1 VPAGTQKT
9 PIVQGAMTSA
19 PMWTGSPIMGAGR
32 ITAEMAHAYVL
43 FEAVGEANTASE
55 GATNKVIIDSGAS
68 GHFCV
73 KGTKLSNV
81 RKTRREIASA
91 GSQTL
96 TGKAVGDW
104 GCLVDA
110 VEVDGLTKGLA
121 SVGKLSDHYDVKVI
135 FTPEGVYA
143 EPLTTA
149 DRHRTEGRIGNRNGF
164 GLYVGDV
171 TKMADVLNRFG
182 KGRAAVAFND
192 EIENPKDWD
201 AYKEHKQR
209 PWRNFREK
217 YFSGET
223 HHTHEAQG
231 HVYMMRSNRYRSRE
245 DDKDKRAWMKHKEKR
260 TLGSSKI
267 KYTGGDMHEYL
278 WELERH
284 FKDYMPFGWQILT
297 DEIVSPQRRSGS
309 ELAGSPVA
317 GRRSAPGIE
326 SSSPHHRGRKTTRSI
341 GGDASQADGTAGD
354 GDAAEAASIK
364 DAIAAGLQ
372 EYWKANMGD
381 GEESAGSGPRRSP
394 RLSSADGSA
403 EKAGESGGDGNSDES
418 KQQAAVEARQQAI
431 EQIMRDMLTDQHF
444 LQDIGDRVQQARG
457 GTTVAAEAEPEQE
470 GESSED
476 EYDDPVKYGKL
487 AHAVLRYGV
496 RSLAVWNKYKLKTRI
511 QLYKEGQRGLYNFIA
526 ESLTMRYKSIIARA
540 TDGDG
545 KAAWKELKAKFNNL
559 SAGSKATFLTK
570 FTNAS
575 MQQQSYEGGRRVEF
589 QDYWDYLRDIET
601 QYGAANGGKG
611 FDDEL
616 WKTKLLDGLD
626 ERYNR
631 VTESLREEDAR
642 AEQHGEPPLTKQEV
656 FDRIVRHE
664 RRKANRRNQQ
674 NMMRKVPLGK
684 ARKGNHYS
692 TKFAPASKNQA
703 MFAGR
708 RRRRRSH
715 AYAAH
720 RQGNGNAGRKCFS
733 CGEPGHFAREC
744 PHAAKMRAELQKQ
757 KPATANKT
765 SVGFVAK
772 EAWKIDMET
781 QRDAWKEIA
790 MAARGEY

>member
-1 VPAGTQKT
+1 VPDVGPDDCEECLELLRMEMDSRTR
-9 PIVQGAMTSA
+9 G
-19 PMWTGSPIMGAGR
+19 GR
-32 ITAEMAHAYVL
+32 WEGPLPKFSEMDREMRLQVMCKEHFA
-43 FEAVGEANTASE
+43 FE
-55 GATNKVIIDSGAS
+55 
-68 GHFCV
+68 
-73 KGTKLSNV
+73 
-81 RKTRREIASA
+81 
-91 GSQTL
+91 
-96 TGKAVGDW
+96 
-104 GCLVDA
+104 
-110 VEVDGLTKGLA
+110 
-121 SVGKLSDHYDVKVI
+121 
-135 FTPEGVYA
+135 
-143 EPLTTA
+143 
-149 DRHRTEGRIGNRNGF
+149 
-164 GLYVGDV
+164 
-171 TKMADVLNRFG
+171 
-182 KGRAAVAFND
+182 D

-201 AYKEHKQR
+201 AYKKHKQR

-217 YFSGET
+217 YFSGEMR
-223 HHTHEAQG
+223 HTHEAQG